1 MEAMGR
7 FGKAAV
13 IVTIL
18 ILGAQLLYVAD
29 LSATL
34 KSLSGRSSQA
44 FQRYQIVNG
53 TPAYAQNIMLLDTQ
67 TGTSWVT
74 CYGGDSETSWCILP
88 QTGPTAAKRAAPA
101 APSAGAFD
109 GAFDDLIPSK
119 TPKPAPSAPP
129 ARAAPAPK

>member
-18 ILGAQLLYVAD
+18 MLGAQLLYVAD

-34 KSLSGRSSQA
+34 KSPSRVSSQA

-53 TPAYAQNIMLLDTQ
+53 TPAYARNIMLLDTQ
-67 TGTSWVT
+67 TGTSWIS
-74 CYGGDSETSWCILP
+74 CNGADGETSWCILP
-88 QTGPTAAKRAAPA
+88 QTGPTATKRAAQSP
-101 APSAGAFD
+101 GAFE
-109 GAFDDLIPSK
+109 GAFDDLIPAK
-119 TPKPAPSAPP
+119 TPKSAPIVP
-129 ARAAPAPK
+129 PTRSAPALK